1 MKKEL
6 TTVNYYYTK
15 KTKVTAKYIDLYA
28 VKHKLCGIFNINIMN
43 VVENKALIKTL
54 LIIRKEKNYE
64 ECFEESFEESKE
76 SYFMVCE

>member
-1 MKKEL
+1 
-6 TTVNYYYTK
+6 
-15 KTKVTAKYIDLYA
+15 
-28 VKHKLCGIFNINIMN
+28 MN